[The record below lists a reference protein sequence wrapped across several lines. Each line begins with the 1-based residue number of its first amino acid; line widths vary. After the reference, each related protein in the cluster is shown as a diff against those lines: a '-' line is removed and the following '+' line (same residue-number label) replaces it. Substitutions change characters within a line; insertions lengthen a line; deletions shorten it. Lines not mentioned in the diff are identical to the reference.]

1 MATKNFQPSN
11 QEGVFKLTTEYA
23 LVHLGGS
30 AVGEVDLV
38 VINKAMPGRGRI
50 FFEIRDLVRPTAFIY
65 QGQAEL
71 PAVIPVS
78 RDRALFVKGGNLDE
92 IFAYVQRN
100 GVDFVGATLEVNGG
114 TFEDITGTYDLLIV
128 GSGGAQLVA
137 PGQMTLSPGTDS
149 VILLDSEI
157 EFLAATNP
165 TFPILADLLV
175 GMGLLVD
182 IFNSAGTNIGAITQV
197 SALSYEAD
205 IPDLDITV
213 NGSAYGS
220 TPATVDF
227 DVDVVDSITRAP
239 IGSLNAFG
247 EWQVTTGA
255 APVGAILTKT
265 GQTVSYRT
273 GDDGDIQA
281 GRDLSFVKLSWNNPF
296 GHNWR
301 ITGTTGGYYDEDTSQ
316 YKTAAG
322 AVTVLLGAFPDRIA
336 IDWTQFDGST
346 VLGYASPV
354 FSGTGNTWNLAVDNA
369 LAYTVGAYVSGWRIG
384 NWLEYVAIMRNGHL
398 SPWSWGYPPFD
409 ITSLTYW
416 TGTTSPIGAAY
427 AMSAV
432 ADGRILY
439 EAKTLSGVRRY
450 WPVRRFTVT
459 GTTLT

>member
-38 VINKAMPGRGRI
+38 VINKAMPGPGRI
-50 FFEIRDLVRPTAFIY
+50 FFEIRDSVRSTAFIY
-65 QGQAEL
+65 QGQTEL

-100 GVDFVGATLEVNGG
+100 SVDFVGATLEVNGG
-114 TFEDITGTYDLLIV
+114 TFEDITGIYDLLIV

-205 IPDLDITV
+205 IADMTLD
-213 NGSAYGS
+213 
-220 TPATVDF
+220 
-227 DVDVVDSITRAP
+227 
-239 IGSLNAFG
+239 
-247 EWQVTTGA
+247 
-255 APVGAILTKT
+255 
-265 GQTVSYRT
+265 
-273 GDDGDIQA
+273 
-281 GRDLSFVKLSWNNPF
+281 
-296 GHNWR
+296 
-301 ITGTTGGYYDEDTSQ
+301 
-316 YKTAAG
+316 
-322 AVTVLLGAFPDRIA
+322 FPDA
-336 IDWTQFDGST
+336 TTQALVIVPGST
-346 VLGYASPV
+346 VTIPPHWTIQLTGTVASPFTV
-354 FSGTGNTWNLAVDNA
+354 VSPAWDASFVCATETLTGGTISSITINGGAPIATF
-369 LAYTVGAYVSGWRIG
+369 VGASIPASATIIVTFAS
-384 NWLEYVAIMRNGHL
+384 
-398 SPWSWGYPPFD
+398 
-409 ITSLTYW
+409 SLTQ
-416 TGTTSPIGAAY
+416 
-427 AMSAV
+427 V
-432 ADGRILY
+432 L
-439 EAKTLSGVRRY
+439 
-450 WPVRRFTVT
+450 
-459 GTTLT
+459 LTFN